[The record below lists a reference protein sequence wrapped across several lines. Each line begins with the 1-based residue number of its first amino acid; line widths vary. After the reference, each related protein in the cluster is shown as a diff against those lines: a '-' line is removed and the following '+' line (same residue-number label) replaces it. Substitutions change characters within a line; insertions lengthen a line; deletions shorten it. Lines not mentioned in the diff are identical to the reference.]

1 MQSMMYRSNQLG
13 CITNNQFQYM
23 MRQVSKNG
31 WRKQEPDDV
40 PFLLSENVFQGAID
54 LLKEEHILTVP
65 QILKLFAN
73 YGVAL
78 YWEEIEDL
86 LHLEKGT
93 LEPKDT
99 QPRIIHLKSKEKED
113 V

>member
-1 MQSMMYRSNQLG
+1 MMYRSNQLG

-31 WRKQEPDDV
+31 WRKKEPDDT
-40 PFLLSENVFQGAID
+40 PFFLSENVFQGAID
-54 LLKEEHILTVP
+54 LLKEENILSAAK
-65 QILKLFAN
+65 ILKLFSN

-86 LHLEKGT
+86 LHLQKGT
-93 LEPKDT
+93 LEPKDF
-99 QPRIIHLKSKEKED
+99 QPRIIQLKSIQSND
-113 V
+113 